1 MSSSKPQTKK
11 KQFDFQVNHCCVS
24 FFQGGMAGLVPTDA
38 TEGKRVR
45 QLQVGQPSSNEKEGK
60 G

>member
-1 MSSSKPQTKK
+1 MFKL
-11 KQFDFQVNHCCVS
+11 FNVVFL